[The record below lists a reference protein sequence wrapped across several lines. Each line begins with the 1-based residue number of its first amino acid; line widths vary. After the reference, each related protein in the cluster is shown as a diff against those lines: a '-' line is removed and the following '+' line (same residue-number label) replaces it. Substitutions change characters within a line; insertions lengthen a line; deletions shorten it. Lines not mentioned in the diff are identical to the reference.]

1 MLKYSYDKNG
11 KLVDVISSIDG
22 STFYEY
28 DANGNMIRKDKSS
41 NLLLNPSFDRY
52 TGTNGIA
59 DGWEKEVWSSENS
72 TFEVIPTNSGGKVQ
86 KISGSRIGNN
96 GMVAVA
102 QVLRVL
108 PNQSFNISGRFNIE
122 KLSNAKAQLYVD
134 FFNDSGFTG
143 SASVTESQALTEGE
157 MVTLSTSGVIPRHT
171 LYARVLV
178 ILRGMA
184 DEASGTVYVDML
196 NMSYESEANL
206 LANSS
211 FDRSTQNN
219 GLADAWGKSMWGNP
233 ATDVGLT
240 RLSSG
245 ARVQKVAGSGMV
257 YNEMAG
263 VSQLVKV
270 DPGKPFQ
277 VSGSI
282 NIEQLTNA
290 KVQLYVDFIGTSGF
304 TGASVAESQ
313 AITNGGYATL
323 SSHGIIPPNTLYAR
337 VYALIRGI
345 SDGASGTM
353 YVDSINFNYEKE
365 VNLLANSNFGK
376 TTQNNGLA
384 DGWGKSMWGN
394 PATDVELIRLS
405 SGARIQ
411 KVTGSGII
419 NNGMTGVSQLVK
431 VEPGKPFQVSG
442 RFNIEQLTNAKI
454 QLYVDFIGASGFTG
468 ASVAESQAVTNG
480 GYATLSSQGII
491 PPNTLYARVYALIR
505 GTSDGASGTMYVESM
520 NFNYETEANLIA
532 NSSFERSTQ
541 NNGLADGWG
550 KSMWGNPTADYELIR
565 LSSGARVQKVTGS
578 GMINNGMTGVNQL
591 VKVEPGK
598 PFQVSGRFNI
608 EQLTNAKIQ
617 LYVDFIGAS
626 GFTGAS
632 IAESQATTNGEY
644 ATLSSHGIIPP
655 NTLYAQVHALIRGTS
670 DGASGTMYVDSM
682 NFNYETEA
690 NLIANGSFDK
700 STQNNGLADGWGKS
714 MWGNPTADFELIRL
728 SSGARVQKVTGSGM
742 INNGMT
748 GVSQL
753 VKVEPGKPF
762 QVSGRFNIE
771 QLIHAK
777 VQLYVDFVNATGGF
791 TGVSVTESNT
801 VTSGDYVTLSSHGIV
816 PPNTTYAT
824 VYALVRGTSDG
835 ASGTMYVD
843 MMNLRYGTEADLLT
857 NTMF

>member
-1 MLKYSYDKNG
+1 MRFSIDSKRMRNIIICVFVLLLSLPITSINASSISDTGNSGLLKYFYDKNG
-11 KLVDVISSIDG
+11 KLVDVVSSIDG

-28 DANGNMIRKDKSS
+28 DTNGNMIRKDKSS

-59 DGWEKEVWSSENS
+59 DGWDKEIWSSENS

-122 KLSNAKAQLYVD
+122 RLSDAKAQLYVD

-143 SASVTESQALTEGE
+143 SASVAESQALTEGE

-184 DEASGTVYVDML
+184 DGASGTVYVDML

-206 LANSS
+206 IANSS
-211 FDRSTQNN
+211 FD
-219 GLADAWGKSMWGNP
+219 KS
-233 ATDVGLT
+233 
-240 RLSSG
+240 
-245 ARVQKVAGSGMV
+245 
-257 YNEMAG
+257 
-263 VSQLVKV
+263 
-270 DPGKPFQ
+270 
-277 VSGSI
+277 
-282 NIEQLTNA
+282 
-290 KVQLYVDFIGTSGF
+290 
-304 TGASVAESQ
+304 
-313 AITNGGYATL
+313 
-323 SSHGIIPPNTLYAR
+323 
-337 VYALIRGI
+337 
-345 SDGASGTM
+345 
-353 YVDSINFNYEKE
+353 
-365 VNLLANSNFGK
+365 
-376 TTQNNGLA
+376 TQNNGLA
-384 DGWGKSMWGN
+384 DGWGKSMWGD
-394 PATDVELIRLS
+394 PTTDFELIRLP
-405 SGARIQ
+405 SGARVQ

-431 VEPGKPFQVSG
+431 V
-442 RFNIEQLTNAKI
+442 
-454 QLYVDFIGASGFTG
+454 D
-468 ASVAESQAVTNG
+468 
-480 GYATLSSQGII
+480 
-491 PPNTLYARVYALIR
+491 
-505 GTSDGASGTMYVESM
+505 
-520 NFNYETEANLIA
+520 
-532 NSSFERSTQ
+532 
-541 NNGLADGWG
+541 
-550 KSMWGNPTADYELIR
+550 
-565 LSSGARVQKVTGS
+565 
-578 GMINNGMTGVNQL
+578 
-591 VKVEPGK
+591 PGK

-644 ATLSSHGIIPP
+644 ATLSSHGIVPA
-655 NTLYAQVHALIRGTS
+655 NTLYARVYVLIRGIS
-670 DGASGTMYVDSM
+670 DGASGTMYVESM
-682 NFNYETEA
+682 NFNYEPES
-690 NLIANGSFDK
+690 NLLANGSFES

-714 MWGNPTADFELIRL
+714 MWGNPTTAFELIRL
-728 SSGARVQKVTGSGM
+728 PSGARVQKVTGSGI

-753 VKVEPGKPF
+753 VKVDPGKPF

-771 QLIHAK
+771 QLTNAK
-777 VQLYVDFVNATGGF
+777 IQLYVDFIGASGF
-791 TGVSVTESNT
+791 TGASIAESQATTNGEYATLSSHGIVPANTLYARIYVLIRGISDGASGTMYVESMNFNYEPESNLLANGSFESST
-801 VTSGDYVTLSSHGIV
+801 QNNGLADGWGKSMWGNPTTAFELIRLPSGARVQKVTGSGIINNGMTGVSQFVKVDPGKPFQVSGRFNIEQLTNAKIQLYVDFIGASGFTGASIAESKAITNGGYATLSSHGIV

-843 MMNLRYGTEADLLT
+843 MMNFKYGTGP
-857 NTMF
+857 